1 MMRTLACVLLFCA
14 GSTAA
19 PPAGATCGTFSVV
32 SVVFGSYD
40 SLSSHSLDSAGSVTV
55 SCDAGDSFSIALS
68 SGQGTFLGRQMVG
81 GSNVMMYNLF
91 TDAQRSVIWGD
102 GTNGTVVVS
111 GSGSGTS
118 VIYTVYGRIPGG
130 QNLPAGAYSDS
141 IVVTLNF

>member
-1 MMRTLACVLLFCA
+1 MMRTLTRVLLLCA
-14 GSTAA
+14 GSAA
-19 PPAGATCGTFSVV
+19 LLPAGAACGTFSTV

-40 SLSSHSLDSAGSVTV
+40 SLSGRSLDSAGSVTV
-55 SCDAGDSFSIALS
+55 SCDVGDSFSIALS
-68 SGQGTFLGRQMVG
+68 SGQGTLLGRQMVG

-102 GTNGTVVVS
+102 GTNGTVVVN